1 VFGGANVLAQGEVEF
16 PPGVGD
22 FYLPSIL
29 PWNGD
34 PSTGES
40 LWFTKITLM
49 VWLAVGILIIY
60 FLASYR
66 NPQLVPTRK
75 QWLAESIYGFVR
87 NNIAVDMIGHA
98 GVRFAPYFTTL
109 FCFILLTNFFAIVPF
124 LQISPNSHIA
134 FPTILALISYVLF
147 IAVGIRQHGFGRF
160 VKNSLIPP
168 APWFILWILI
178 PIEFASTFLF
188 RPFTLAVRLFANMF
202 AGHMILL
209 VFTLGGFAM
218 LNANALLAPVS
229 VLSWVMGVALT
240 FLEFLVIVLQAYVFT
255 VLTASYVQGALADG
269 H

>member
-1 VFGGANVLAQGEVEF
+1 VFGAANVLAQGEAEF
-16 PPGVGD
+16 PPTVED

-29 PWNGD
+29 PWNGHAV
-34 PSTGES
+34 
-40 LWFTKITLM
+40 WFTKITLM
-49 VWLAVGILIIY
+49 VWVAVGILIIY
-60 FLASYR
+60 FLASYQ

-134 FPTILALISYVLF
+134 FPALLAAISYVMF
-147 IAVGIRQHGFGRF
+147 IYAGIRHHGAGKFF
-160 VKNSLIPP
+160 KNSLVPP
-168 APWFILWILI
+168 APWFILWILV

-209 VFTLGGFAM
+209 VFSLGGFAL
-218 LNANALLAPVS
+218 LNAQSFLVKPIAV
-229 VLSWVMGVALT
+229 VSWVMAIALT

-255 VLTASYVQGALADG
+255 VLTASYVQGALAEE